1 MSSLHDKIKAMPKP
15 LFGMAVAF
23 GLLLVIL
30 LTAMGSFAL
39 FDRLDPPPLDKL
51 SDLSVE
57 VIDRDGAL
65 LRAYTNK
72 AGQWRLG
79 IDLDQ
84 IDPEFIEILLTYE
97 DKRFSS
103 HGGIDARAILRASWQ
118 LLSNGRIISGASTI
132 SMQLARLL
140 EPRQKRT
147 FKAKFWQ
154 MLRALQLEA
163 RMSKREILTAYLTLA
178 PYGGNLEGIRAASL
192 AYFAKE
198 PKELSL
204 GEAALLV
211 ALPQSPEARRPDIAP
226 RRALAAR
233 NKVLERMATAGIMPQ
248 SEVMRATSK
257 PLAAVRHAM
266 PQLAAHASDRLT
278 RENPG
283 ALVLETNLDRALQEK
298 MEAVLRDASSKLAA
312 DLSVALI
319 LADGKS
325 GEILAE
331 VGSPDYLS
339 VARAGWIDMTRRQR
353 SPGSALKP
361 FIYGLA
367 FEEGLIREQTRITD
381 SPVDFGG
388 YQPKNFDMGYQGDV
402 TIRDALLMSLN
413 VPAVALLDAVG
424 PARLMERLK
433 RANVSVTM
441 PEGSDVGL
449 AIGLGGLGITLRDL
463 TQLYT
468 GFVNGGYV
476 KTLRD
481 SPAEASALAQ
491 ATSNMGA
498 PILDRDAIWH
508 ITNILKDA
516 APPQGAAKMAIA
528 YKTGTSY
535 GYRDAW
541 SVGFDGRYV
550 IGVWV
555 GKADNSAVPGIT
567 GRSAAA
573 PILYDAFARSGLTLA
588 PFAKPPLGV
597 QEQDF
602 ADLPPTLKQFK
613 LAGLWA
619 SPSPVPEEAPRI
631 SYPPDGAR
639 IELSRTAL
647 GRQMPLIVKLQNG
660 RPPFR
665 WLGNGRVFAANGRR
679 RSISWTPD
687 GQGQSTLT
695 VIDAAG
701 RADSVSVFL
710 QMPPSAP

>member
-1 MSSLHDKIKAMPKP
+1 MLKLRKRQTPMPKP
-15 LFGMAVAF
+15 IFGMVIAL
-23 GLLLVIL
+23 GLLFLVTL
-30 LTAMGSFAL
+30 GSVGGFVI
-39 FDRLDPPPLDKL
+39 FDRLNPPPLDKL

-57 VIDRDGAL
+57 VVDRDGAL

-79 IDLDQ
+79 ADLDS
-84 IDPEFIEILLTYE
+84 IDSEFINILLAYE
-97 DKRFSS
+97 DKRFWDHS
-103 HGGIDARAILRASWQ
+103 GVDPRAILRASWQ

-140 EPRQKRT
+140 EPREKRS

-154 MLRALQLEA
+154 MLRALQLEK
-163 RMSKREILTAYLTLA
+163 RMSKKEILTAYLTLA

-204 GEAALLV
+204 AQAALLV
-211 ALPQSPEARRPDIAP
+211 ALPQSPEARRPDISP
-226 RRALAAR
+226 KRALAAR
-233 NKVLERMATAGIMPQ
+233 NTVLERMAMAGLMPE
-248 SEVMRATSK
+248 SEVARASAK
-257 PLAAVRHAM
+257 SLDALRHAM
-266 PQLAAHASDRLT
+266 PHLAAHTADRLSRT
-278 RENPG
+278 APSQ
-283 ALVLETNLDRALQEK
+283 LVHQTTLDRALQEK
-298 MEAVLRDASSKLAA
+298 MEQVLLDATGTLAQ
-312 DLSVALI
+312 DLSAALI

-325 GEILAE
+325 GAILAE
-331 VGSPDYLS
+331 VGSADYLRA
-339 VARAGWIDMTRRQR
+339 ARSGWIDMTRKQR

-367 FEEGLIREQTRITD
+367 FEEGLIRAQTQITD

-388 YQPKNFDMGYQGDV
+388 YRPKNFDMGYQGDV
-402 TIRDALLMSLN
+402 SIHDALLLSLN

-433 RANVSVTM
+433 RGNVSVKL

-449 AIGLGGLGITLRDL
+449 AIGLGGLGISLKDL

-468 GFVNGGYV
+468 SFINDGRIKQLHERPLPPSA
-476 KTLRD
+476 KTAIR
-481 SPAEASALAQ
+481 
-491 ATSNMGA
+491 A
-498 PILDRDAIWH
+498 PVLDREANWH
-508 ITNILKDA
+508 VSHILKDA
-516 APPQGAAKMAIA
+516 TPPRGTGKLAIA

-555 GKADNSAVPGIT
+555 GKPDNSAVPGIT

-573 PILYDAFARSGLTLA
+573 PILYEAFARSGLALSPFPNA
-588 PFAKPPLGV
+588 PSGM
-597 QEQDF
+597 QEQTF
-602 ADLPPTLKQFK
+602 AELPPTLKHFRISS
-613 LAGLWA
+613 LWA
-619 SPSPVPEEAPRI
+619 APSKVPEAAPQI

-639 IELSRTAL
+639 IELAPTAQ
-647 GRQMPLIVKLQNG
+647 GKPMPLVVKLQNG

-665 WLGNGRVFAANGRR
+665 WLGNGRVFAANGRKR
-679 RSISWTPD
+679 RISWMPD

-710 QMPPSAP
+710 QVPSDAP

>member
-1 MSSLHDKIKAMPKP
+1 MLKLRNRQNAMPKM
-15 LFGMAVAF
+15 LFGMVA
-23 GLLLVIL
+23 GLGFLILVGL
-30 LTAMGSFAL
+30 GSVGGFML
-39 FDRLDPPPLDKL
+39 FDRINPPPLDKL
-51 SDLSVE
+51 TDLSVE
-57 VIDRDGAL
+57 VVDRDGAL

-79 IDLDQ
+79 ADLDGV
-84 IDPEFIEILLTYE
+84 DAEFIDILLTYE
-97 DKRFSS
+97 DKRFWD
-103 HGGIDARAILRASWQ
+103 HAGVDLRAILRASWQ

-140 EPRQKRT
+140 EPREKRS

-154 MLRALQLEA
+154 MLRALQLEE

-204 GEAALLV
+204 AQAALLV
-211 ALPQSPEARRPDIAP
+211 ALPQSPEARRPDISP
-226 RRALAAR
+226 KRALAAR
-233 NKVLERMATAGIMPQ
+233 NTVLERMAIAGLMPE
-248 SEVMRATSK
+248 SEVTRASAQ
-257 PLAAVRHAM
+257 PLEAVRHTM
-266 PQLAAHASDRLT
+266 PQLAAHVADRLYSQSSLQRKHQT
-278 RENPG
+278 
-283 ALVLETNLDRALQEK
+283 TLDRDLQEK
-298 MEAVLRDASSKLAA
+298 MEQVLLDATGKLAP
-312 DLSVALI
+312 DLSAALI

-325 GEILAE
+325 GAILAE
-331 VGSPDYLS
+331 VGSADYLS
-339 VARAGWIDMTRRQR
+339 AARSGWIDMTRKQR

-367 FEEGLIREQTRITD
+367 FEEGLIRAQTQITD

-388 YQPKNFDMGYQGDV
+388 YRPKNFDMGYQGDV
-402 TIRDALLMSLN
+402 SIHDALLLSLN

-433 RANVSVTM
+433 RGDVSVKLL
-441 PEGSDVGL
+441 EGSDVGL
-449 AIGLGGLGITLRDL
+449 AIGLGGLGITLKDL

-468 GFVNGGYV
+468 SFVNDGRI
-476 KTLRD
+476 KRLHD
-481 SPAEASALAQ
+481 QPLSPSAREIVR
-491 ATSNMGA
+491 A
-498 PILDRDAIWH
+498 PVLDRNASWH
-508 ITNILKDA
+508 VGNILKDA
-516 APPQGAAKMAIA
+516 TPPRGTGTLPIA

-541 SVGFDGRYV
+541 SVGFEGRYV

-555 GKADNSAVPGIT
+555 GKPDNSAVPGIT
-567 GRSAAA
+567 GRSTAA
-573 PILYDAFARSGLTLA
+573 PILYDAFARSGLTLTPFPKA
-588 PFAKPPLGV
+588 PSGT
-597 QEQDF
+597 QEQAF
-602 ADLPPTLKQFK
+602 VDLPPTLKHFRISN
-613 LAGLWA
+613 LW
-619 SPSPVPEEAPRI
+619 STPSLVPEAAPQI

-639 IELSRTAL
+639 IELTPTAQ
-647 GRQMPLIVKLQNG
+647 GKQMPLVVKLQNG

-665 WLGNGRVFAANGRR
+665 WLGNGRVFAANGRKR
-679 RSISWTPD
+679 RINWMPD

-710 QMPPSAP
+710 QVPSETP